1 MGNKSIQKF
10 FADQNS
16 VIDLS
21 SLGNAKGAKVSLSGP
36 DMNITTPRGSVIIVN
51 GALYSSI
58 KGNNLAVKFKDKTIT
73 GAKILGSVDLKDI
86 QLERIDS
93 SLVDSA
99 QVEKKGNG
107 KRRNKKEE
115 EELKKQLDDA
125 ENAKKEADRAK
136 EEAEK
141 AKEAAEKALN
151 EAFEVQNSSKQ
162 MEEMLQEFLADN
174 VAKDNLAQ
182 QSDASQQNTQ
192 AKATQASKQ
201 NDAEKVLPQ
210 PINKNTSTGKSNS
223 SKNEENKL
231 DAESVKEPLKV
242 TLALAAESNSGSK
255 DDSITNF
262 TKPQFVGSTAP
273 NATVIIKINGIAVGQ
288 AVADSL
294 GNFTFTAPE
303 TLTDGTYNLEA
314 EAKTADGSGSA
325 KLVITIDSVT
335 DKPTF
340 ELSPESSVSGHKGL
354 TPTLTPSI
362 VGTAE
367 ENAKVDIYVDNK
379 LVASVDVDKDGNWSY
394 EFKDNEL
401 SEGEN
406 SIKVVAVDKAG
417 NKNETTDSIITDTIP
432 PEKPTIELD
441 DSSDSGIKND
451 NVTNSTLPTF
461 IGVAEPGST
470 VSIYLGLKHLG
481 EVIVAKDGTWSYTLT
496 TPLKDGEYNITA
508 TATDIAGHTS
518 ATANLPFTI
527 DTRISYFS
535 AEIETTN
542 DSGIVGDNVTNNTR
556 PTFTG
561 KTEPNAIISVINS
574 ETGEEVIFKANDQGE
589 WTFNFTSDSV
599 EGINNLTFTVE
610 DVAGNKKDFSFSYV
624 IDTIA
629 PVPPTVSLEDYVVL
643 PNGIILSGND
653 LPALVGTAEPKST
666 ILLMRDGKLYDSIE
680 VDSNGT
686 WNYQFSNK
694 FLQGAY
700 DIEIISQD
708 AAGNK
713 SSTVKYSFT
722 IQTEVVP
729 PKAELDAS
737 DDSGA
742 KGDWITNKH
751 NALTLLGTADRFATV
766 NILIDGKTIGV
777 TTADADGNWNFDI
790 SRNLSD
796 NVYKITVESI
806 DPLGRTSSVDYQLTI
821 DSFTPIPTVILHDS
835 ADSGVKGDM
844 ITKINTPLF
853 TGMAEANA
861 KVSIYVD
868 GVLSG
873 EAIAGDDGVWN
884 FQFTTALS
892 DGSHDVTVKVED
904 IAGNTASSSAYN
916 FQIVTQTQKP
926 TIELVNDTGVDNTD
940 HIINEKN
947 PALTGT
953 AAPYSTVKLYIDGAL
968 IAEVRTNKD
977 GRWEYTLKAD
987 QGLVDGDHRITA
999 SVEDIAGNIAHSDPF
1014 LISVD
1019 TAISIPIVSLS
1030 PDSDSG
1036 IADDNLTNIVKPTL
1050 HLKDIDPD
1058 IISVQVWDAMS
1069 DTQIGV
1075 ATQQPDGSWAYTFT
1089 SDLTEG
1095 LHQVYVKVEDIAGN
1109 KANSA
1114 VFDFTID
1121 TTVSTPV
1128 ISLLSKDD
1136 TGVTGDNLT
1145 NINKPGF
1152 AISGVDADAHRVVV
1166 QVMHN
1171 GVSEEI
1177 ELSHLNGSWLFTPG
1191 NTWTDG
1197 SYTLTVKVED
1207 KAGNTNYSAPLTV
1220 VIDTQIAIDGV
1231 ELVNDSGVKGDNMTN
1246 DDRPHF
1252 RVTVPTDVNE
1262 VRLSIDGGNS
1272 WVQATPGV
1280 AGSWEYIWPTDLADG
1295 QYTLTVEA
1303 TDKAG
1308 NTVTKTIDFAVDTTL
1323 SVPVIVLN
1331 SADDTGVQGDN
1342 MTNRTQ
1348 PTFALQHI
1356 DDDAVRVTVSVE
1368 HGGVTT
1374 TFDATKGTG
1383 GWTFTPTASWTD
1395 GDYTLSVSVEDKA
1408 GNTSHSASLTV
1419 TVDTQIAIDNIELV
1433 NDSGIPNDNL
1443 TNNVRPHF
1451 QVTVPTDVNVVRL
1464 SIDGG
1469 KTWVTAAQK
1478 ATGVWEYIWPD
1489 DVTDGSHTLTVEATD
1504 EAGNKATQTLDFT
1517 IDTTLSV
1524 PTLSLDSAD
1533 DSGIAG
1539 DNITNVKTPGFT
1551 LNNIDTDVSRV
1562 IVEVMHNGIKQE
1574 VPLVQTGG
1582 QWRFAPTSDWADG
1595 DYILTVKVEDRAGNV
1610 KQSAPLTVTVDTHIA
1625 IDRIEL
1631 VNDSGIP
1638 GDNLTNEARPH
1649 FQVTVPADVNGVRLS
1664 IDGGKT
1670 WFDATQSATSGVWDY
1685 TWLTNVANGPH
1696 TLMVEASDKAGNKTT
1711 QKLDFTIDT
1720 LLSEPTITLD
1730 SADDSAAGDN
1740 ITNVKMPG
1748 FTLGNIDADVTK
1760 VVVTVAHD
1768 GKNQQIELIKNGGVW
1783 RFTPGAAWTDGDY
1796 TLTVK
1801 VEDKAGNTNYSAPL
1815 TVTIDTQ
1822 TSIDRIELLNDTGIV
1837 GDNLTNEARPQFH
1850 ITVPTDVNSVQLSLD
1865 GGINW
1870 VNATLTSDGVWE
1882 YIWPTD
1888 LVENTY
1894 TLTVKATDVAGNT
1907 ATETLNFT
1915 IDTTLSTPTIT
1926 LDSADDSGTANDNK
1940 TNVKT
1945 PGFIIGGIDSDV
1957 TQVVV
1962 QVMRDGHSEE
1972 VELTQIGGQ
1981 WRFVPGSAWTD
1992 GDYTLTVTV
2001 KDEAGNIRHSAPL
2014 TVTIDTQ
2021 IAIDHIELVNDSGIP
2036 DDNLTNNVR
2045 PQFQVTVP
2053 TDVNVV
2059 RLSIDGGKTWFNATQ
2074 SSTPGVW
2081 DYTWLADVGEG
2092 KHTLTVEATDKAGN
2106 KTTQQLDFIID
2117 TLLSEPTIV
2126 LDNTDDSGTKGDNLT
2141 NVNKPTFLLG
2151 NIDADARYVTV
2162 EVQHGG
2168 TKEVLTATKDATGNW
2183 SVTPTG
2189 TWADGDYTLTVRVE
2203 DEAGNVKH
2211 SASLTVT
2218 VDTQITIDD
2227 IELVNDSGTR
2237 GDNLTN
2243 NANPHFRI
2251 TVPGDVNEVSL
2262 SIDGGVTWVKAT
2274 QSVTPGVW
2282 NYTWPGTVPD
2292 GDYTL
2297 NVKATDNADNTV
2309 TETLHF
2315 TIDTTLST
2323 PVIVLDSADD
2333 SGVHGDNMT
2342 NRTQPTFALQQID
2355 DDAVRVTVSVEHGG
2369 VTTTFDATKGT
2380 GGWTFTPTA
2389 SWTDGDY
2396 TLSVSVE
2403 DKAGN
2408 TSHSA
2413 SLTVTVDTQIAI
2425 NNIELVNDSGIP
2437 NDNLTNN
2444 VRPQFQVKVPTDVNE
2459 VRLSIDGG
2467 KTWFNATQSSTPGV
2481 WDYTWLAD
2489 VGEGKHTLTVEATD
2503 KAGNKT
2509 TQQLDFIIDTLLS
2522 EPTIVLDNTDDSGT
2536 KGDNLTNV
2544 NKPTFLLGNIDA
2556 DARYVT
2562 VEVQHGGTGTKEVLT
2577 ATKGATGIW
2586 SVTPTG
2592 TWADGDYTLTVR
2604 VEDDAGNVKYSAPL
2618 TVTVD
2623 THIAIDDIELVN
2635 DNGIP
2640 GDNLTNDVR
2649 PHFRVTVPGDVNEV
2663 RLSIDGGNTWVRAT
2677 QGTAGIWD
2685 YTWPK
2690 DVTDGL
2696 HTLTVEATD
2705 KAGNQTTQTLDF
2717 TIDTRLS
2724 TPTIAMDSRDDTG
2737 AIGDHITSVK
2747 RPGFTIGNIDAD
2759 AHSVILRI
2767 TQGGNSQE
2775 VTLTQAGGQWRFTPD
2790 ADWAD
2795 GSYTL
2800 TVEVQDNAGNVRQS
2814 TPLIVTVDTQTSIT
2828 DITLV
2833 NDHGVPDDN
2842 LTNSTRPQFEIT
2854 VPADV
2859 NSVQLSIDGGANWV
2873 SAAQGIEGVWG
2884 YTWPTDMG
2892 DGKHTLTV
2900 MVTDRAGNTAT
2911 QTLEFSIDT
2920 RLSTPT
2926 IALDSTDDTGTP
2938 GDDMTNRTRPTF
2950 ILQNIDSDVIN
2961 VTVSVTHN
2969 GTTTSFT
2976 ATQGAGGWSFTPPA
2990 PWGDGDYTL
2999 TVTVEDRAGNTR
3011 PSTPLTVTVDTQIAI
3026 DHIELVNDSGVPG
3039 DNVTKHVRP
3048 QFQISV
3054 PDDVEKVLLSIDGG
3068 TTWVTAI
3075 KSSTAGI
3082 WDYTWPTDMP
3092 EGQHTLTVEVT
3103 DGAGNKMTETLNF
3116 TIDITLMTPTIEL
3129 APDQDTGQNKNDN
3142 LTSVTQPIFVLGSID
3157 KDVRHVELSIEHNG
3171 TFKTVVLTE
3180 SADGWRYRPDS
3191 ALADG
3196 SYTFTVTVTDV
3207 AGNQQ
3212 TSAPLKVT
3220 IDGTLT
3226 TPVIELAA
3234 GEDSGTVGDRLTN
3247 HDRPVFDIRQVDS
3260 DVTRV
3265 MVKVTYNGKTHE
3277 EAVVF
3282 TNGQWRFT
3290 PSASWADG
3298 SYQLA
3303 VVVEDLAGNVK
3314 ESAPFEVRIDTTTTI
3329 NNIVLLNDTGVQND
3343 QLTNVAKP
3351 SFRIDVPGDVVQ
3363 VRVTL
3368 DGGAN
3373 WNVIRKN
3380 ADGQWIFDSPNTL
3393 VDGTYTL
3400 RVEATDEAG
3409 NIANKDLVFNI
3420 DTNIQVPTIALDAGQ
3435 DTGAN
3440 TADNITNISRPT
3452 FTIGNV
3458 DPDVIKVV
3466 VTIDGHDYNA
3476 TKVGAGWQFTPGNAI
3491 PDGSYNITVTVEDKA
3506 GNTATSKPLPV
3517 VIDTTAEIESVTLV
3531 TDSGDSD
3538 VDNITKVDKPQFS
3551 IVTADDIT
3559 HVRVKIDNAAN
3570 WIELTKGGDGRWI
3583 FNVGSALPD
3592 GQHTL
3597 LVDVTDIAGN
3607 VAQETLQFTIDTTLR
3622 EPTIVLD
3629 PTHDTGDDTND
3640 NLTRINKPVFIIG
3653 NVDNDVSHIVV
3664 HLDGRDYT
3672 IENTGGNLTFTP
3684 DQPLSDGQHTISVT
3698 VTDIAGNTKTSAE
3711 LKIEIDTQVQIDS
3724 VTLTTDSGVN
3734 DHDNVTNATRPSFEI
3749 ATPDDV
3755 TSVLVSFD
3763 GVNWT
3768 PVSKNAAGQWQ
3779 FTAGSA
3785 LSDGHYTL
3793 HVQATDR
3800 AGNTANSTLG
3810 FTVDT
3815 QIDGLSVVMLDDA
3828 GKDSTDG
3835 ITNIT
3840 SPRFEISAREP
3851 LQSVTVI
3858 LNGKSSTLTQG
3869 AGNKWLFTPDTPLV
3883 DGTYKIEIVAED
3895 IAGNKIS
3902 KEVSF
3907 TIDTVVSDPRIDL
3920 LDADDTGESAVDNIT
3935 SVTKPRFVIG
3945 NVPADIDTVVIRING
3960 VSYPVTANG
3969 NNLWE
3974 FQVPVALNDGV
3985 YEAVVVFRDIA
3996 GNTSE
4001 TKLPFTIDTTTS
4013 VSVRMEPASDT
4024 GSSNSDNLTNKQ
4036 NPKFEGTAEPNAKL
4050 VITIVDDKSGREVLK
4065 QTITVGADGNWS
4077 VTPNILPDG
4086 MYTINVVATD
4096 VAGNTAQTQERFTI
4110 DTVTIDPTIR
4120 LSDPSIDDQY
4130 EATSLRPEFKGLA
4143 EAFSTIMIQ
4152 WDGKVV
4158 GSANA
4163 NANGEWSWTPPS
4175 VLAPGSYVVSIV
4187 AKDKAGN
4194 ESSQVDFPVVIPV
4207 IDVTPPT
4214 IKLSEES
4221 DSGALG
4227 DFTTN
4232 NKTPT
4237 LVGNTLP
4244 NAIVSIY
4251 VDGVKVGEATADTAG
4266 RYTFQLSEM
4275 KDGHYV
4281 VQVGIVNPRDNSE
4294 LRSTAV
4300 DVTID
4305 TEVAELVW
4313 NISGMHEG
4321 GYINTVTPEI
4331 GGTSEPNSKIT
4342 IFVNGVEKAIAYTT
4356 GAGHWGVVLPALG
4369 NDGNY
4374 ELTFKVEDVA
4384 GNIREFGPQN
4394 VILDTVISPLTVVL
4408 READDSGKVGDW
4420 ITNKSHVTIDG
4431 TAEAGSTLTIRN
4443 PQGVVIATLVV
4454 GNDGRWS
4461 AELDLREGSNAF
4473 VVVSED
4479 KAGNSQQ
4486 KEILIE
4492 HDTQIEISDIS
4503 LSRDTNSGDKY
4514 DLITNN
4520 KSPVLV
4526 AMTDPGAT
4534 VQVYI
4539 NGVLQ
4544 GTVEASSSGNISYT
4558 MPANSA
4564 DGEYQVQFVATDTA
4578 GNRVESAI
4586 TTVTIDSQIAVFDI
4600 DEDSLPALSN
4610 NRALS
4615 VSGVGEAGSQVS
4627 IFVDGKL
4634 VNVVMVEADGTW
4646 RAPILLQDDGK
4657 FNIHFSITDVAGNTE
4672 VSKDYSVDVDS
4683 STDFPTLNLEDA
4695 SNSGSLDD
4703 LITSHNKPV
4712 LVGTAEAGATIHIY
4726 VDEKIVANVLVLED
4740 GTWSYQFDNALKD
4753 GEYSIRVVAED
4764 PAGNTAESPRLLV
4777 TIDTS
4782 TFIDNPVMIAGSDN
4796 GIFSND
4802 SITSQT
4808 RPAFSIFGEMNQS
4821 VQIFIDG
4828 VLVDTITV
4836 TDRNQVYRPESPLG
4850 DGSHSI
4856 YYVITDKAGNTATS
4870 KTLNFT
4876 IDTLNTTPVAI
4887 DSIGG
4892 QTLAEMTGSDGKIY
4906 ITDTTRNLLF
4916 SGSAEPNSKIE
4927 IIINGLNVGEVW
4939 VNDKGHWQMP
4949 VNPLYFTEGQ
4959 LDITV
4964 KSTDRAGNVNQEKY
4978 SIWVDTHIQVFTS
4991 ELDDNKSSSKT
5002 DWWSNSSTITMRGMG
5017 EIGATVSLIVAGV
5030 TLATAVVAAN
5040 GQWELS
5046 TDQLPEGKYDITLS
5060 IEDNAG
5066 NRKEEVHEI
5075 FIDRTPPNAPV
5086 VTYSDIVNDLIIMQG
5101 TAEAKSQLIITDSNG
5116 NTYTLTVPDNGKWSM
5131 AIPYPS
5137 EGKFTITS
5145 VDAIGNR
5152 SDDVPLDIMK
5162 EVPVISL
5169 SPDSDSGTVGDN
5181 ITRDKQPT
5189 FIIGNLESDVVVVQ
5203 VDINGTVYNAEK
5215 NADGVWFFTPGTPL
5229 ADGSYTISVIASDAA
5244 GNQKNS
5250 LPITVTIDST
5260 LTVPEIA
5267 LAAGEDN
5274 GASDSDNVT
5283 NHNHTQPKFTLQ
5295 HIDADVTGVTVNVT
5309 HNGVTDIYQATQG
5322 ADGWTF
5328 TPPAAWNDGTYTLS
5342 VTVVDRAGNSQQSA
5356 SLEVTVDSTVTVTAD
5371 SQHNDASDDATAI
5384 AVTPPESE
5392 TVNAES
5398 ATHLRTVPSAAE
5410 ESVVKETAYSIT
5422 LLNADSG
5429 DEIDRSISQT
5439 PSFEIS
5445 VPENIVNVSVMF
5457 EGEEFT
5463 LPITNQKAIFEVP
5476 LSLED
5481 GEYTMDVKFIDKD
5494 DDFLIKEKTFSVDHS
5509 SADIVNAMN
5518 ARGKTEDDINDSPS
5532 TSSVGHNN
5540 NGAIDVFAVNEVTLP
5555 VDNQEEHA

>member
-115 EELKKQLDDA
+115 EELKKQLDEA
-125 ENAKKEADRAK
+125 ENAKKEADKAK

-417 NKNETTDSIITDTIP
+417 NKNETTDSIITDTIA

-451 NVTNSTLPTF
+451 SITNSTLPTF

-535 AEIETTN
+535 AEIETTD

-574 ETGEEVIFKANDQGE
+574 ETGEEVIFKANDKGE

-599 EGINNLTFTVE
+599 EGVNNLTFTVE

-624 IDTIA
+624 IDTVA
-629 PVPPTVSLEDYVVL
+629 PVPPTVSLEDFVVL

-821 DSFTPIPTVILHDS
+821 DSFTPIPTVMLHDS

-1191 NTWTDG
+1191 NTWADG

-1323 SVPVIVLN
+1323 SVPVIVLD
-1331 SADDTGVQGDN
+1331 SADDTGIQGDN
-1342 MTNRTQ
+1342 MTNSTQ

-1383 GWTFTPTASWTD
+1383 GWSFTPTGAWAD

-1419 TVDTQIAIDNIELV
+1419 TVDTQIAINNIELV

-1469 KTWVTAAQK
+1469 KTWFN
-1478 ATGVWEYIWPD
+1478 ATQSATPGAWDYIWPD
-1489 DVTDGSHTLTVEATD
+1489 DVADGGYTLTVEATD
-1504 EAGNKATQTLDFT
+1504 KAGNKTTQELDFT

-1562 IVEVMHNGIKQE
+1562 TVEVMHNGIKQE

-1670 WFDATQSATSGVWDY
+1670 WFDATQSATPGVWDY

-1711 QKLDFTIDT
+1711 QKLDFIIDT
-1720 LLSEPTITLD
+1720 MLSEPTITLD

-1907 ATETLNFT
+1907 ATETLNFI

-1972 VELTQIGGQ
+1972 VELTQTNGQ

-2036 DDNLTNNVR
+2036 DDNLTNEAR
-2045 PQFQVTVP
+2045 PHFQVTVP

-2074 SSTPGVW
+2074 SATPGVW

-2203 DEAGNVKH
+2203 DEAGNEKH

-2218 VDTQITIDD
+2218 VDTQITIDA
-2227 IELVNDSGTR
+2227 IELVNDNGIP
-2237 GDNLTN
+2237 GDNMTN
-2243 NANPHFRI
+2243 DAHPQFRV

-2274 QSVTPGVW
+2274 QSATPGVW

-2297 NVKATDNADNTV
+2297 NVKATDNAGNTV

-2333 SGVHGDNMT
+2333 TGIQGDNMT
-2342 NRTQPTFALQQID
+2342 NRTQPTFNLQHID

-2369 VTTTFDATKGT
+2369 VTTTFDATKGV
-2380 GGWTFTPTA
+2380 GGWTFTPPT
-2389 SWTDGDY
+2389 SWGAGDY

-2437 NDNLTNN
+2437 DDNLTNN

-2467 KTWFNATQSSTPGV
+2467 KTWFNATQSATPGV

-2503 KAGNKT
+2503 KAGNQT
-2509 TQQLDFIIDTLLS
+2509 TQKLDFIIDTLLS
-2522 EPTIVLDNTDDSGT
+2522 EPTIVLDSTDDSGT
-2536 KGDNLTNV
+2536 KGDNLTNA

-2562 VEVQHGGTGTKEVLT
+2562 VEVQHGSTKEVLT

-2604 VEDDAGNVKYSAPL
+2604 VEDEAGNVKYSAPL

-2623 THIAIDDIELVN
+2623 TQITIDAIELVN

-2705 KAGNQTTQTLDF
+2705 KAGNKTTQTLDF

-2724 TPTIAMDSRDDTG
+2724 TPTITMDSRDDTG

-2747 RPGFTIGNIDAD
+2747 RPGFTIGNIDSD
-2759 AHSVILRI
+2759 AQSVILRI

-2775 VTLTQAGGQWRFTPD
+2775 VTLTQVGGQWRFTPD

-2800 TVEVQDNAGNVRQS
+2800 TVEVTDNAGNVRQS

-2892 DGKHTLTV
+2892 DGKHILTV

-2911 QTLEFSIDT
+2911 QTLEFFIDT

-3092 EGQHTLTVEVT
+3092 EGQHTLIVEVT
-3103 DGAGNKMTETLNF
+3103 DGAGNKMTGTLDF
-3116 TIDITLMTPTIEL
+3116 TIDITLLTPTIEL

-3277 EAVVF
+3277 EAAVF

-3351 SFRIDVPGDVVQ
+3351 SFRIDVPGDVIQ

-3400 RVEATDEAG
+3400 RVEATDQAG

-3592 GQHTL
+3592 GKHTL

-3664 HLDGRDYT
+3664 HIDGRDYT

-3711 LKIEIDTQVQIDS
+3711 LQIEIDTQVQIDS

-3768 PVSKNAAGQWQ
+3768 PISKNAAGQWE

-3785 LSDGHYTL
+3785 LPDGHYTL

-3907 TIDTVVSDPRIDL
+3907 TIDTIVSDPSIDL

-4065 QTITVGADGNWS
+4065 HTITVGADGNWS

-4374 ELTFKVEDVA
+4374 VLTFKVEDVA

-4486 KEILIE
+4486 KDILIE

-4646 RAPILLQDDGK
+4646 RAPILLQDDGT

-4782 TFIDNPVMIAGSDN
+4782 TFIDNPVMMAGSDN

-4808 RPAFSIFGEMNQS
+4808 RPAFSIYGEMNQS

-4876 IDTLNTTPVAI
+4876 IDTFNTTPVAI

-4906 ITDTTRNLLF
+4906 IADTTRNLLF

-5162 EVPVISL
+5162 ETPVISL

-5181 ITRDKQPT
+5181 ITRDNQPT

-5267 LAAGEDN
+5267 LAAGEGN

-5342 VTVVDRAGNSQQSA
+5342 VTVVDRAGNSLQSA

-5371 SQHNDASDDATAI
+5371 SQHDDASDDATAT

>member
-125 ENAKKEADRAK
+125 ENAKKEADKAK

-162 MEEMLQEFLADN
+162 IEEMLQNFLADN

-451 NVTNSTLPTF
+451 NITNSTLPTF

-535 AEIETTN
+535 AEIETTD

-599 EGINNLTFTVE
+599 EGVNNLTFTVE

-624 IDTIA
+624 IDTVA
-629 PVPPTVSLEDYVVL
+629 PVPPTVSLEDFVVL

-821 DSFTPIPTVILHDS
+821 DSFTPIPTVMLHDS

-892 DGSHDVTVKVED
+892 DDSHDVTVKVED

-1036 IADDNLTNIVKPTL
+1036 ISDDNLTNIVKPTL

-1058 IISVQVWDAMS
+1058 IISVQVWDAAS

-1191 NTWTDG
+1191 NTWADG

-1342 MTNRTQ
+1342 MTNSTQ

-1374 TFDATKGTG
+1374 TFDATKGVG
-1383 GWTFTPTASWTD
+1383 GWSFTPTGAWAD

-1419 TVDTQIAIDNIELV
+1419 TVDTQIAINNIELV

-1469 KTWVTAAQK
+1469 KTWFN
-1478 ATGVWEYIWPD
+1478 ATQNATPGVWDYIWPD
-1489 DVTDGSHTLTVEATD
+1489 DVADGGYTLTVEATD
-1504 EAGNKATQTLDFT
+1504 EAGNKTTQTLDFT

-1562 IVEVMHNGIKQE
+1562 TVEVMHNGIKQE

-1711 QKLDFTIDT
+1711 QKLDFIIDT
-1720 LLSEPTITLD
+1720 MLSEPTITLD

-1907 ATETLNFT
+1907 ATETLNFI

-1972 VELTQIGGQ
+1972 VELTQTNGQ

-2036 DDNLTNNVR
+2036 DDNLTNEAR
-2045 PQFQVTVP
+2045 PHFQVTVP

-2074 SSTPGVW
+2074 SATPGVW

-2203 DEAGNVKH
+2203 DEAGNEKH

-2218 VDTQITIDD
+2218 VDTQITIDA
-2227 IELVNDSGTR
+2227 IELVNDNGIP
-2237 GDNLTN
+2237 GDNMTN
-2243 NANPHFRI
+2243 DAHPQFRV

-2274 QSVTPGVW
+2274 QSATPGVW

-2297 NVKATDNADNTV
+2297 NVKATDNAGNTV

-2333 SGVHGDNMT
+2333 TGIQGDNMT
-2342 NRTQPTFALQQID
+2342 NRTQPTFNLQHID

-2369 VTTTFDATKGT
+2369 VTTTFDATKGV
-2380 GGWTFTPTA
+2380 GGWTFTPPT
-2389 SWTDGDY
+2389 SWGAGDY

-2444 VRPQFQVKVPTDVNE
+2444 VRPHFQVTVPTDVNV

-2467 KTWFNATQSSTPGV
+2467 KTWFNATQSATPGV

-2503 KAGNKT
+2503 KAGNQT
-2509 TQQLDFIIDTLLS
+2509 TQKLDFIIDTMLS
-2522 EPTIVLDNTDDSGT
+2522 EPTIVLDSTDDSGT
-2536 KGDNLTNV
+2536 KGDNLTNA
-2544 NKPTFLLGNIDA
+2544 NKPTFILGNIDA

-2562 VEVQHGGTGTKEVLT
+2562 VEVQYGGTKEVLT

-2623 THIAIDDIELVN
+2623 TQITIDVIELVN

-2705 KAGNQTTQTLDF
+2705 KAGNKTTQTLDF

-2775 VTLTQAGGQWRFTPD
+2775 VTLTQVGGQWRFTPD

-2800 TVEVQDNAGNVRQS
+2800 TVEVTDNAGNVRQS

-2911 QTLEFSIDT
+2911 QTLEFFIDT

-3092 EGQHTLTVEVT
+3092 EGQHTLIVEVT
-3103 DGAGNKMTETLNF
+3103 DGAGNKMTGTLDF
-3116 TIDITLMTPTIEL
+3116 TIDITLLTPTIEL

-3142 LTSVTQPIFVLGSID
+3142 LTSVTQPVFVLGSID

-3277 EAVVF
+3277 EAAVF

-3466 VTIDGHDYNA
+3466 VTIDGHDYSA

-3664 HLDGRDYT
+3664 HIDGRDYT

-3768 PVSKNAAGQWQ
+3768 PISKNAAGQWE

-3785 LSDGHYTL
+3785 LPDGHYTL

-3907 TIDTVVSDPRIDL
+3907 TIDTIVSDPSIDL

-4024 GSSNSDNLTNKQ
+4024 GNSNSDNLTNKQ

-4120 LSDPSIDDQY
+4120 LSDPSIDDQH
-4130 EATSLRPEFKGLA
+4130 EATSLRPEFKGFA

-4237 LVGNTLP
+4237 LIGSTLP
-4244 NAIVSIY
+4244 NTIVSIY

-4300 DVTID
+4300 DLTID

-4374 ELTFKVEDVA
+4374 VLTFKVEDVA

-4646 RAPILLQDDGK
+4646 RAPILLQDDGT

-4782 TFIDNPVMIAGSDN
+4782 TFIDNPVMMAGSDN

-4808 RPAFSIFGEMNQS
+4808 RPAFSIYGEMNQS

-4876 IDTLNTTPVAI
+4876 IDTFNTTPVAI

-4939 VNDKGHWQMP
+4939 ANDKGHWQMP

-4959 LDITV
+4959 LDINV

-5040 GQWELS
+5040 GKWELS

-5283 NHNHTQPKFTLQ
+5283 NHTQPKFTLQ

-5309 HNGVTDIYQATQG
+5309 HNGVTDTYQATQG

-5356 SLEVTVDSTVTVTAD
+5356 SLAVTVDSTVTVTAD
-5371 SQHNDASDDATAI
+5371 SQHNDASDDATAT

-5398 ATHLRTVPSAAE
+5398 ATHLRTVPSVAE

>member
-1 MGNKSIQKF
+1 

-115 EELKKQLDDA
+115 EELKKQLDEA
-125 ENAKKEADRAK
+125 ENAKKEADKAK

-417 NKNETTDSIITDTIP
+417 NKNETTDSIITDTIA

-451 NVTNSTLPTF
+451 SITNSTLPTF

-535 AEIETTN
+535 AEIETTD

-574 ETGEEVIFKANDQGE
+574 ETGEEVIFKANDKGE

-599 EGINNLTFTVE
+599 EGVNNLTFTVE

-624 IDTIA
+624 IDTVA
-629 PVPPTVSLEDYVVL
+629 PVPPTVSLEDFVVL

-821 DSFTPIPTVILHDS
+821 DSFTPIPTVMLHDS

-1191 NTWTDG
+1191 NTWADG

-1323 SVPVIVLN
+1323 SVPVIVLD
-1331 SADDTGVQGDN
+1331 SADDTGIQGDN
-1342 MTNRTQ
+1342 MTNSTQ

-1383 GWTFTPTASWTD
+1383 GWSFTPTGAWAD

-1419 TVDTQIAIDNIELV
+1419 TVDTQIAINNIELV

-1469 KTWVTAAQK
+1469 KTWFN
-1478 ATGVWEYIWPD
+1478 ATQSATPGAWDYIWPD
-1489 DVTDGSHTLTVEATD
+1489 DVADGGYTLTVEATD
-1504 EAGNKATQTLDFT
+1504 KAGNKTTQELDFT

-1562 IVEVMHNGIKQE
+1562 TVEVMHNGIKQE

-1670 WFDATQSATSGVWDY
+1670 WFDATQSATPGVWDY

-1711 QKLDFTIDT
+1711 QKLDFIIDT
-1720 LLSEPTITLD
+1720 MLSEPTITLD

-1907 ATETLNFT
+1907 ATETLNFI

-1972 VELTQIGGQ
+1972 VELTQTNGQ

-2036 DDNLTNNVR
+2036 DDNLTNEAR
-2045 PQFQVTVP
+2045 PHFQVTVP

-2074 SSTPGVW
+2074 SATPGVW

-2203 DEAGNVKH
+2203 DEAGNEKH

-2218 VDTQITIDD
+2218 VDTQITIDA
-2227 IELVNDSGTR
+2227 IELVNDNGIP
-2237 GDNLTN
+2237 GDNMTN
-2243 NANPHFRI
+2243 DAHPQFRV

-2274 QSVTPGVW
+2274 QSATPGVW

-2297 NVKATDNADNTV
+2297 NVKATDNAGNTV

-2333 SGVHGDNMT
+2333 TGIQGDNMT
-2342 NRTQPTFALQQID
+2342 NRTQPTFNLQHID

-2369 VTTTFDATKGT
+2369 VTTTFDATKGV
-2380 GGWTFTPTA
+2380 GGWTFTPPT
-2389 SWTDGDY
+2389 SWGAGDY

-2437 NDNLTNN
+2437 DDNLTNN

-2467 KTWFNATQSSTPGV
+2467 KTWFNATQSATPGV

-2503 KAGNKT
+2503 KAGNQT
-2509 TQQLDFIIDTLLS
+2509 TQKLDFIIDTLLS
-2522 EPTIVLDNTDDSGT
+2522 EPTIVLDSTDDSGT
-2536 KGDNLTNV
+2536 KGDNLTNA

-2562 VEVQHGGTGTKEVLT
+2562 VEVQHGSTKEVLT

-2604 VEDDAGNVKYSAPL
+2604 VEDEAGNVKYSAPL

-2623 THIAIDDIELVN
+2623 TQITIDAIELVN

-2705 KAGNQTTQTLDF
+2705 KAGNKTTQTLDF

-2724 TPTIAMDSRDDTG
+2724 TPTITMDSRDDTG

-2747 RPGFTIGNIDAD
+2747 RPGFTIGNIDSD
-2759 AHSVILRI
+2759 AQSVILRI

-2775 VTLTQAGGQWRFTPD
+2775 VTLTQVGGQWRFTPD

-2800 TVEVQDNAGNVRQS
+2800 TVEVTDNAGNVRQS

-2892 DGKHTLTV
+2892 DGKHILTV

-2911 QTLEFSIDT
+2911 QTLEFFIDT

-3092 EGQHTLTVEVT
+3092 EGQHTLIVEVT
-3103 DGAGNKMTETLNF
+3103 DGAGNKMTGTLDF
-3116 TIDITLMTPTIEL
+3116 TIDITLLTPTIEL

-3277 EAVVF
+3277 EAAVF

-3343 QLTNVAKP
+3343 QLTIVAKP
-3351 SFRIDVPGDVVQ
+3351 SFRIDVPGDVIQ

-3400 RVEATDEAG
+3400 RVEATDQAG

-3592 GQHTL
+3592 GKHTL

-3664 HLDGRDYT
+3664 HIDGRDYT

-3711 LKIEIDTQVQIDS
+3711 LQIEIDTQVQIDS

-3768 PVSKNAAGQWQ
+3768 PISKNAAGQWE

-3785 LSDGHYTL
+3785 LPDGHYTL

-3907 TIDTVVSDPRIDL
+3907 TIDTIVSDPSIDL

-4065 QTITVGADGNWS
+4065 HTITVGADGNWS

-4374 ELTFKVEDVA
+4374 VLTFKVEDVA

-4486 KEILIE
+4486 KDILIE

-4646 RAPILLQDDGK
+4646 RAPILLQDDGT

-4782 TFIDNPVMIAGSDN
+4782 TFIDNPVMMAGSDN

-4808 RPAFSIFGEMNQS
+4808 RPAFSIYGEMNQS

-4876 IDTLNTTPVAI
+4876 IDTFNTTPVAI

-5162 EVPVISL
+5162 ETPVISL

-5181 ITRDKQPT
+5181 ITRDNQPT

-5267 LAAGEDN
+5267 LAAGEGN

-5342 VTVVDRAGNSQQSA
+5342 VTVVDRAGNSLQSA

-5371 SQHNDASDDATAI
+5371 SQHDDASDDATAT

>member
-125 ENAKKEADRAK
+125 ENAKKEADKAK

-162 MEEMLQEFLADN
+162 IEEMLQNFLADN

-451 NVTNSTLPTF
+451 NITNSTLPTF

-574 ETGEEVIFKANDQGE
+574 ETGEEVIFKANDKGE

-629 PVPPTVSLEDYVVL
+629 PVPPTVSLEDFVVL

-821 DSFTPIPTVILHDS
+821 DSFTPIPTVMLHDS

-1191 NTWTDG
+1191 NTWADG

-1207 KAGNTNYSAPLTV
+1207 KAGNTSYSAPLTV

-1383 GWTFTPTASWTD
+1383 GWTFTPPTSWAD

-1419 TVDTQIAIDNIELV
+1419 TVDTQIAINNIELV
-1433 NDSGIPNDNL
+1433 NDSGIPDDNL

-1469 KTWVTAAQK
+1469 KTWFN
-1478 ATGVWEYIWPD
+1478 ATQSATPGAWDYIWPD
-1489 DVTDGSHTLTVEATD
+1489 DVADGGYTLTVEATD
-1504 EAGNKATQTLDFT
+1504 KAGNKTTQELDFT

-1711 QKLDFTIDT
+1711 QKLDFIIDT

-1907 ATETLNFT
+1907 ATETLNFI

-1972 VELTQIGGQ
+1972 VELTQTNGQ

-2021 IAIDHIELVNDSGIP
+2021 ITIDHIELVNDSGIP

-2045 PQFQVTVP
+2045 PHFQVTVP
-2053 TDVNVV
+2053 TDVNV

-2074 SSTPGVW
+2074 SATPGVW

-2106 KTTQQLDFIID
+2106 QTTQKLDFIID
-2117 TLLSEPTIV
+2117 TMLSEPTIV
-2126 LDNTDDSGTKGDNLT
+2126 LDSTDDSGTKGDNLT
-2141 NVNKPTFLLG
+2141 NANKPTFILG

-2162 EVQHGG
+2162 EVQYGG

-2203 DEAGNVKH
+2203 DEAGNEKH

-2218 VDTQITIDD
+2218 VDTQITIDV
-2227 IELVNDSGTR
+2227 IELVNDNGIP
-2237 GDNLTN
+2237 GDNMTN
-2243 NANPHFRI
+2243 DAHPQFRV

-2274 QSVTPGVW
+2274 QSATPGVW

-2297 NVKATDNADNTV
+2297 NVKATDNAGNTV

-2315 TIDTTLST
+2315 TIDTTLSV
-2323 PVIVLDSADD
+2323 PVIVLNSADD
-2333 SGVHGDNMT
+2333 TGVQGDNMT
-2342 NRTQPTFALQQID
+2342 NSTQPTFALQHID

-2369 VTTTFDATKGT
+2369 VTTTFDATKGV
-2380 GGWTFTPTA
+2380 GGWSFTPTGA
-2389 SWTDGDY
+2389 WADGDY

-2437 NDNLTNN
+2437 DDNLTNN
-2444 VRPQFQVKVPTDVNE
+2444 VRPHFQVKVPTDVNE

-2467 KTWFNATQSSTPGV
+2467 KTWFNATQSATPGV

-2503 KAGNKT
+2503 KAGNQT
-2509 TQQLDFIIDTLLS
+2509 TQKLDFIIDTMLS
-2522 EPTIVLDNTDDSGT
+2522 EPTIVLDSTDDSGT
-2536 KGDNLTNV
+2536 KGDNLTNA
-2544 NKPTFLLGNIDA
+2544 NKPTFILGNIDA

-2562 VEVQHGGTGTKEVLT
+2562 VEVQYGGTKEVLT

-2623 THIAIDDIELVN
+2623 TQITIDVIELVN

-2705 KAGNQTTQTLDF
+2705 KAGNKTTQTLDF

-2724 TPTIAMDSRDDTG
+2724 TPTITMDSRDDTG

-2747 RPGFTIGNIDAD
+2747 RPGFTIGNIDSD
-2759 AHSVILRI
+2759 AQSVILRI

-2775 VTLTQAGGQWRFTPD
+2775 VTLTQVGGQWRFTPD

-2800 TVEVQDNAGNVRQS
+2800 TVEVTDNAGNVRQS

-2911 QTLEFSIDT
+2911 QTLEFFIDT

-3142 LTSVTQPIFVLGSID
+3142 LTSVTQPVFVLGSID

-3277 EAVVF
+3277 EAAVF

-3664 HLDGRDYT
+3664 HIDGRDYT

-3768 PVSKNAAGQWQ
+3768 PISKNAAGQWE

-3785 LSDGHYTL
+3785 LPDGHYTL

-3907 TIDTVVSDPRIDL
+3907 TIDTIVSDPSIDL

-4024 GSSNSDNLTNKQ
+4024 GNSNSDNLTNKQ

-4120 LSDPSIDDQY
+4120 LSDPSIDDQH
-4130 EATSLRPEFKGLA
+4130 EATSLRPEFKGFA

-4374 ELTFKVEDVA
+4374 VLTFKVEDVA

-4431 TAEAGSTLTIRN
+4431 TAEAGSTLTIRS

-4486 KEILIE
+4486 KDILIE

-4646 RAPILLQDDGK
+4646 RAPILLQDDGT

-4703 LITSHNKPV
+4703 LITNHNKPV

-4740 GTWSYQFDNALKD
+4740 GTWSYQFDNVLKD

-4782 TFIDNPVMIAGSDN
+4782 TFIDNPAMVAGSDN

-4808 RPAFSIFGEMNQS
+4808 RPTFSISGEMNQS

-4876 IDTLNTTPVAI
+4876 IDTFNTTPVAI

-4939 VNDKGHWQMP
+4939 VNEKGHWQMP

-4991 ELDDNKSSSKT
+4991 EIDDNKSSSKT

-5152 SDDVPLDIMK
+5152 SDDVSLDIMK

-5274 GASDSDNVT
+5274 GVSDSDNVT
-5283 NHNHTQPKFTLQ
+5283 NHTQPKFTLQ

-5309 HNGVTDIYQATQG
+5309 HNGVTDTYQATQG

-5356 SLEVTVDSTVTVTAD
+5356 SLAVTVDSTVTVTAD
-5371 SQHNDASDDATAI
+5371 SQHDDASDDATAT

-5445 VPENIVNVSVMF
+5445 VPENIVNVSIMF

-5494 DDFLIKEKTFSVDHS
+5494 NDFLIKEKTFSVDHS